1 MGGEALGPVKAQCP
15 SVGECQD
22 REAGLSGL
30 VSKGKGD
37 RIVGFSEGKPGKGI
51 TFKM

>member
-1 MGGEALGPVKAQCP
+1 MGGEALGPEKVRCP

-30 VSKGKGD
+30 VIRGCGDKIGGFRWEIWKGD
-37 RIVGFSEGKPGKGI
+37 NV
-51 TFKM
+51 